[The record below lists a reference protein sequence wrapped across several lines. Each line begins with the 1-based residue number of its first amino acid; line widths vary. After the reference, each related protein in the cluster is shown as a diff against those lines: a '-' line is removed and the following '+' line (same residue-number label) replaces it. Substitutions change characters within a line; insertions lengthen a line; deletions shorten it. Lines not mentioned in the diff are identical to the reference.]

1 MAVESQ
7 QGGSSYTH
15 LGSQPD
21 DDTLVDDIQK
31 LSRIKR
37 AFVEHSLEPS
47 GELRRSDSIR
57 GSVFP
62 GKSQSGKIGGTARI
76 VTEVFRNNMLEYVQ
90 GILNADP
97 ATESDDIANTDDI
110 FDGSVTFVA
119 TTPLVLE
126 VIKTGT
132 AGTDQI
138 LILDAD
144 LPTYP
149 VPPADTGLS
158 KPSRLRITVAAAV
171 GTATIVGKR
180 KYGLGKYDLA
190 PVTEDV
196 TMLAGVGL
204 TVNHFVEID
213 KITFNG
219 SWADRSRESHHRRGT
234 RITPN
239 DIQSAECYFRWL
251 VNAVSDRKR
260 ITYWADGRS
269 VKRTV

>member
-15 LGSQPD
+15 LGGQID

-31 LSRIKR
+31 MSRIKR
-37 AFVEHSLEPS
+37 ACVEQSLEPS

-57 GSVFP
+57 GGVFP
-62 GKSQSGKIGGTARI
+62 GKAQSGKLGGTARI
-76 VTEVFRNNMLEYVQ
+76 VTEVFRNNMLEYIQ

-119 TTPLVLE
+119 TNPLVLE
-126 VIKTGT
+126 VIETGT
-132 AGTDQI
+132 ATASQI
-138 LILDAD
+138 LIDPDAD
-144 LPTYP
+144 LPKYP

-196 TMLAGVGL
+196 TMVR
-204 TVNHFVEID
+204 
-213 KITFNG
+213 
-219 SWADRSRESHHRRGT
+219 WRGT
-234 RITPN
+234 N
-239 DIQSAECYFRWL
+239 GQSFRR
-251 VNAVSDRKR
+251 N
-260 ITYWADGRS
+260 
-269 VKRTV
+269 